1 VGIWRTW
8 IDGIVETT
16 KGAIRRPFFFELTE
30 LILKLLRMITIV
42 KTSKNLLVLTGAEFF
57 HQTDD
62 DGVKSYIHKAGE
74 KMASPELTDEK
85 LLNLT
90 AEEAENLSPE
100 QRSRRELLRRMT
112 VPLQSLPAAPVVV
125 ASPNATPGKQ

>member
-1 VGIWRTW
+1 
-8 IDGIVETT
+8 
-16 KGAIRRPFFFELTE
+16 
-30 LILKLLRMITIV
+30 MITIV

-62 DGVKSYIHKAGE
+62 DGVKPYIHKAGE

-90 AEEAENLSPE
+90 PEEVENLSPE
-100 QRSRRELLRRMT
+100 QRSRRELLRSMAPRGIQT
-112 VPLQSLPAAPVVV
+112 AAPVV
-125 ASPNATPGKQ
+125 ASPYATPAKK

>member
-1 VGIWRTW
+1 VWRCAGIWRTW

-16 KGAIRRPFFFELTE
+16 KGAIRRLFCDRTE
-30 LILKLLRMITIV
+30 LILKSLRSITIV
-42 KTSKNLLVLTGAEFF
+42 KTSKKLLVLTGAEFF

-62 DGVKSYIHKAGE
+62 DGVKSYIHHKAGE

-90 AEEAENLSPE
+90 PEEVKNLSPE
-100 QRSRRELLRRMT
+100 QQSRREFLRRT
-112 VPLQSLPAAPVVV
+112 TPLKAAPVAV
-125 ASPNATPGKQ
+125 ASPYATPVKK